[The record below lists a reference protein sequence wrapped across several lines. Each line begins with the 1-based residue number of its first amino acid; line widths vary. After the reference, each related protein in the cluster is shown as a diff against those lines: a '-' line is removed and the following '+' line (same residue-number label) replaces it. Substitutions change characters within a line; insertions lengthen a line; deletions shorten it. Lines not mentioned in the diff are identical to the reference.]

1 MCRFRIRVVWQIVP
15 QAKHPSE
22 ILQKEIKHTISKSVF
37 DYHIIPVD
45 NFVGNKLVK
54 HGWGA
59 YFGKSAYPG
68 LFRKKNK
75 VWGKQRVHPKLK
87 LIGKKGF
94 SLKNPI
100 KHYYCEDISDMIKKL
115 DNYSSAKA
123 LDLLDENTKETGFRN
138 FRRIF
143 SRFWKCFVLRK
154 GYKENKIGILIAIIA
169 GLYPLLS
176 YVKYY
181 FLKKND

>member
-1 MCRFRIRVVWQIVP
+1 M
-15 QAKHPSE
+15 
-22 ILQKEIKHTISKSVF
+22 
-37 DYHIIPVD
+37 
-45 NFVGNKLVK
+45 GNKLVK

-181 FLKKND
+181 FLKKNHYFFKSSVGAAVSDTILSVVATAKGMAINIFEYLTHLQGFSKER